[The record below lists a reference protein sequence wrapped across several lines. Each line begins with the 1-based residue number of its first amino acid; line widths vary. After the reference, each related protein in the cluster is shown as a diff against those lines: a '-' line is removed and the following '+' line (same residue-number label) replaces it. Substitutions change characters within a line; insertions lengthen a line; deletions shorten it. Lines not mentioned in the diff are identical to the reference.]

1 MQVKVAPKVVL
12 AGIACLC
19 MAACTTDPYTGEDQA
34 ARAAIGAAVGAAVG
48 AVAGAISTDSSKE
61 RRKRALIGAGVG
73 ALAGGAVGAY
83 MDAQE
88 ARLRERLRNTGVA
101 VVRKGNDI
109 TLSMPGN
116 LTFATD
122 SAEIRPDF
130 YEVLRSVALVMDE
143 YDKTIIDVVGHTD
156 STGSDAH
163 NLALSERRAESVAG
177 YLRSQG
183 VRDIRIETVGAG
195 ERYPIADN
203 ATAEGRQANRRVEL
217 TLEPL
222 VTSSGGS

>member
-1 MQVKVAPKVVL
+1 MMKAKFAIATLAWLWL
-12 AGIACLC
+12 AG
-19 MAACTTDPYTGEDQA
+19 CTTNPYTGEDQA

-88 ARLRERLRNTGVA
+88 ARLRERLRRTGVS
-101 VVRKGNDI
+101 VVRNGNDI
-109 TLSMPGN
+109 TLIMPGN

-130 YEVLRSVALVMDE
+130 YEILRSVALVMDE
-143 YDKTIIDVVGHTD
+143 YEKTIIDVVGHTD
-156 STGSDAH
+156 STGSDAY
-163 NLALSERRAESVAG
+163 NLALSERRAESVAA

-203 ATAEGRQANRRVEL
+203 STPEGRQANRRVEL

-222 VTSSGGS
+222 VI